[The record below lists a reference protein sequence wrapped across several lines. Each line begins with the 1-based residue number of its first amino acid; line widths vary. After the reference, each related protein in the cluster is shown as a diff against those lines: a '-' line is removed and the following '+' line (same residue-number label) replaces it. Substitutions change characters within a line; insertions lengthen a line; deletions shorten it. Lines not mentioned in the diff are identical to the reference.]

1 MFSVKNV
8 SQSFG
13 NQEIFKDISF
23 KIGSSERVGLIG
35 DNGSGKSTLLRML
48 SGVMEPDSGRI
59 EKKSKIGYLTQ
70 EVPKE
75 FLNKT
80 GVVYLK
86 GIDNKILETLGL
98 TKELLSQKL
107 NILSGGE
114 RSKIALAK
122 VLSEKHE
129 SYLLDEPTNNLDLD
143 ALNWLEKYILDS
155 EAIFIIISHDRK
167 FLDNTVNK
175 IIAIDSH
182 TKNIKIYGG
191 NYSYYREKK
200 QEELENQEREY
211 EAYLKKVESFKGS
224 IAEKK
229 VWAKTGHESPNTT
242 DNDRLLAGVMSDRST
257 KIFKNAKNL
266 EKRLEKFEENGPS
279 VPPPKKKFVF
289 EFLTVKRSGTLV
301 FEAQGVGKKFETV
314 TIGPIDIHVEY
325 GDKIAITGLN
335 GVGKSTLIEILSG
348 VMTTDLGKLQ
358 IGQSLSIGYLSQ
370 KPLDEDKTVIE
381 SMLAVTKDIN
391 TEARK
396 ILSRFE
402 LKDNDVTKK
411 ISILSPGERSRL
423 ILARLVATQPNCLLL
438 DEPSNHLDIEALEAL
453 ENAIRE
459 FSGTVIVVTHDRYFL
474 ERIKPSKIIEIKR

>member
-1 MFSVKNV
+1 
-8 SQSFG
+8 
-13 NQEIFKDISF
+13 
-23 KIGSSERVGLIG
+23 
-35 DNGSGKSTLLRML
+35 
-48 SGVMEPDSGRI
+48 
-59 EKKSKIGYLTQ
+59 
-70 EVPKE
+70 
-75 FLNKT
+75 
-80 GVVYLK
+80 
-86 GIDNKILETLGL
+86 
-98 TKELLSQKL
+98 
-107 NILSGGE
+107 
-114 RSKIALAK
+114 
-122 VLSEKHE
+122 
-129 SYLLDEPTNNLDLD
+129 
-143 ALNWLEKYILDS
+143 
-155 EAIFIIISHDRK
+155 
-167 FLDNTVNK
+167 
-175 IIAIDSH
+175 
-182 TKNIKIYGG
+182 
-191 NYSYYREKK
+191 
-200 QEELENQEREY
+200 
-211 EAYLKKVESFKGS
+211 
-224 IAEKK
+224 
-229 VWAKTGHESPNTT
+229 
-242 DNDRLLAGVMSDRST
+242 MSDRST

-314 TIGPIDIHVEY
+314 TIGPIDMHVEY

-348 VMTTDLGKLQ
+348 VTTTDFGKLQ
-358 IGQSLSIGYLSQ
+358 TGQSLSIGYLSQ
-370 KPLDEDKTVIE
+370 KPLSENNTVIE